1 MAICAPLGSRD
12 GRDPLLVSI
21 HPYYIHVS
29 LLLRLGKAVRPWR
42 TGIFHGSF
50 VVEKNVL
57 CYNQNMGK
65 NRRSKEFKNNSQ
77 VIDMEE
83 ARARR
88 QQKRRAEKEKKEE
101 KELRAK
107 QQNTRGKRAIRR
119 SKTRRKIIMGIT
131 IAIILLLVFLLV
143 FNIISLKKEQ
153 YDTKKEQQALKQQ
166 KAELQKEL
174 AEQQLRL
181 IKPGEVLYMFP
192 SEITDR
198 DDSGTGGQK
207 GDSSQ

>member
-12 GRDPLLVSI
+12 GRAPLLVSN

-29 LLLRLGKAVRPWR
+29 LLLRLGKAVRPCR

-119 SKTRRKIIMGIT
+119 SKTRRKIITGIT
-131 IAIILLLVFLLV
+131 IAIIVLLVFLLV
-143 FNIISLKKEQ
+143 FNM
-153 YDTKKEQQALKQQ
+153 
-166 KAELQKEL
+166 QKEL
-174 AEQQLRL
+174 ENAETPENIEAQARQQLRL

-198 DDSGTGGQK
+198 DDSSTGGQK

>member
-1 MAICAPLGSRD
+1 
-12 GRDPLLVSI
+12 
-21 HPYYIHVS
+21 
-29 LLLRLGKAVRPWR
+29 
-42 TGIFHGSF
+42 
-50 VVEKNVL
+50 
-57 CYNQNMGK
+57 MGK

-119 SKTRRKIIMGIT
+119 SKTRRKIITGIT
-131 IAIILLLVFLLV
+131 IAIIVLLVFLLV

-153 YDTKKEQQALKQQ
+153 YDTKKEQLALKQQ

-174 AEQQLRL
+174 ENAETPENIEAQARQQLRL

-198 DDSGTGGQK
+198 DDSSTGGQK